1 LSSVNGL
8 KFISVIFFL
17 SVYWLTS
24 ACC

>member
-17 SVYWLTS
+17 SFYWLAS